1 MSAALACP
9 PGDEVEREALCH
21 IVKEKWPEE
30 AVFQAQDAVYEKMD
44 CASAQRKHSTADC
57 LAWQSWRWCVLLA
70 SGLEPW
76 VRMPLTFVPVPGRTR

>member
-44 CASAQRKHSTADC
+44 CAEET
-57 LAWQSWRWCVLLA
+57 LN
-70 SGLEPW
+70 SGLSRLAVMAL
-76 VRMPLTFVPVPGRTR
+76 VRATCQRPGAMGKDAFDIRSRTR